1 MIRESYFKSFHS
13 NYYLHGTHAF
23 NLVVDLFQHQNLLYG
38 PKLKKQEG
46 FKLYKLEKILFSH

>member
-1 MIRESYFKSFHS
+1 MIREATVSHFTVTIIYMA
-13 NYYLHGTHAF
+13 HAF